1 VLVRHRVRAGDA
13 RGGKRLLDV
22 PGYRFQA
29 VITSLPASQPPLTVW
44 RYYNG
49 RADCENVIKELR
61 EGFALPSLCLRS
73 FCATEAALCLA
84 AVTYHLTVLFQ
95 RHLGWQQKVT
105 IHSLRFWLFVT
116 AGVLSHPDG
125 KTTVK
130 LAVPSRERAWWH
142 RLWEK
147 ILSPL
152 PNCNAVE
159 NRPAFSACDAA
170 LLHRSGLEHV
180 EKVRMS
186 ARESGG

>member
-1 VLVRHRVRAGDA
+1 MLVRHRVRAGDA

-29 VITSLPASQPPLTVW
+29 LITSLPASQPPLTVW

-116 AGVLSHPDG
+116 AGVLSHPAG